1 MGLDTVE
8 LVIVVED
15 EFQIVITD
23 EEAFKCETP
32 NLLTDLVYSKLRQ
45 SESDVCPSMHGF
57 YLVRKILMEQLSIPR
72 EQIKP
77 ETKLTE
83 LIAKKDRAL
92 LWKKLLS
99 TLSTGETIHAPFE
112 KPRSIKIA
120 ILVSSLIVFTLFLS
134 ITESAIFAILAAIFN
149 SMILTTTT
157 LWFQAEFPKNFQT
170 VKDLIRIVGT
180 LETKVWKR
188 EQVFNRVKML
198 VIEQLGVKAEDV
210 LPDSHFIKDLGMD

>member
-1 MGLDTVE
+1 MGLDAVE

-15 EFQIVITD
+15 EFQIVISD

-57 YLVRKILMEQLSIPR
+57 YIVRKILMEQLTIPR
-72 EQIKP
+72 KKIKP
-77 ETKLTE
+77 ETPLIE
-83 LIAKKDRAL
+83 LINKTNREL
-92 LWKKLLS
+92 LWKRLLS
-99 TLSTGETIHAPFE
+99 TLSTGETIYAPLE
-112 KPRSIKIA
+112 KPRWIKVV
-120 ILVSSLIVFTLFLS
+120 ILISSLIVFVLFLS

-149 SMILTTTT
+149 SMILNTAT

-170 VKDLIRIVGT
+170 VTDLIRVVST
-180 LETKVWKR
+180 LETKVWNR

-198 VIEQLGVKAEDV
+198 IVEQLGVKAEKV
-210 LPDSHFIKDLGMD
+210 LPDSHFINDLGMS